1 MLVIVLV
8 SQKAQGVLRFDRDWC
23 CMCCWA
29 SILVSQFWYL
39 AGLTFC
45 LSVVFVIDEEGE
57 GRRSRRRRSKRICRL
72 YSVSQ
77 A

>member
-57 GRRSRRRRSKRICRL
+57 EEEEEAEEEEEVNRL